1 MEGRSLEIVDASM
14 EDTYNLSEA
23 LRAERLRLVALMI
36 YSNFSDF
43 VTSFVYRFRDFRS

>member
-23 LRAERLRLVALMI
+23 LRTERLHLVAMI
-36 YSNFSDF
+36 CSNFSDF
-43 VTSFVYRFRDFRS
+43 VTSFVYWFRDFKS

>member
-36 YSNFSDF
+36 CLNFSAF
-43 VTSFVYRFRDFRS
+43 VTSFVYGIRDFRS